1 MGVCTL
7 IKKEEKEKESNIP
20 KRYVSRKSFTIVQ
33 KELLV
38 NKINNER
45 VNLIRS
51 I

>member
-7 IKKEEKEKESNIP
+7 IKKEEKEESNIP

-33 KELLV
+33 KELYV